1 MQDFFSINVYNIS
14 HNYLANVINKC
25 NLFDHCPM
33 AFLKVDNIIL
43 NTNYI
48 ASIKLESQ
56 TFTGERSLSVLMA
69 TPRFPLLAGADNTS
83 PELYHYEWLHFTGRQ
98 AQGLRDYFSSY
109 NNVID
114 LLPQERQEECER
126 VS

>member
-1 MQDFFSINVYNIS
+1 
-14 HNYLANVINKC
+14 
-25 NLFDHCPM
+25 M
-33 AFLKVDNIIL
+33 AFLKVGNIVL
-43 NTNYI
+43 NSNYI

-56 TFTGERSLSVLMA
+56 TFSGERSLSVLMA
-69 TPRFPLLAGADNTS
+69 TPRFPLLAGADTTS
-83 PELYHYEWLHFTGRQ
+83 PELYHYEWLHFTGIQ

-114 LLPQERQEECER
+114 LLPQDTQENYER

>member
-1 MQDFFSINVYNIS
+1 
-14 HNYLANVINKC
+14 
-25 NLFDHCPM
+25 M
-33 AFLKVDNIIL
+33 AFLKVGNIVL

-48 ASIKLESQ
+48 ASVKLESQ
-56 TFTGERSLSVLMA
+56 TFSGERSLAILMA
-69 TPRFPLLAGADNTS
+69 TPRFPLLAGADTTS

-114 LLPQERQEECER
+114 LLPQEELEQQENPW
-126 VS
+126 SKT

>member
-1 MQDFFSINVYNIS
+1 
-14 HNYLANVINKC
+14 
-25 NLFDHCPM
+25 M

-48 ASIKLESQ
+48 ASLKLESR
-56 TFTGERSLSVLMA
+56 TLSGERSLSVLIA
-69 TPRFPLLAGADNTS
+69 APRFPLLTVADTTA

-98 AQGLRDYFSSY
+98 AQALRDYFSSY

-114 LLPQERQEECER
+114 LLPQDQQEECER